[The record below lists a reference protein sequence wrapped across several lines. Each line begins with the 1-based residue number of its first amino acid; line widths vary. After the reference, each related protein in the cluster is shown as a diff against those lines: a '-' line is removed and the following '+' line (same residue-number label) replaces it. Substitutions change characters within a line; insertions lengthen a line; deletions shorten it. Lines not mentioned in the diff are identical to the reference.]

1 MRSVTLQVL
10 VRPPTTAVVSTYP
23 APVSAHDQPNAAPR
37 GIQAPCWPRSTTGS
51 STSRVWATG
60 WNGGVARGRLAGQ
73 VAGSSWRLPALRRRG
88 FHPPGSKTAGQR
100 IKSGPVAADLQYVSE
115 TGGAVARAARAARG
129 ALPHGQLL
137 TPEVWARRHRGI
149 VVLLWLHVAGLAAF
163 GVVRGK
169 GLAHSASEAAVV
181 AVLALLAGWP
191 EFGRRDRS
199 AAAVLGLITS
209 SAILV
214 HLSGGVIEM
223 HFHFFVMIGVIT
235 LYQDWLPFGL
245 ALAYVVVHHGMLGTL
260 RPTDVFNHPAA
271 WHQPWKWALIH
282 GGFVLAAS
290 VAYLVNWRLSEA
302 QATEIGRLLSR
313 LEGLARTDA
322 LTGIPNRRVW
332 DEELPRELERARR
345 VGTPLCV
352 AIIDL
357 DHFKAYNDRYGHQAG
372 DRVLKEAVGAWRTQV
387 RSIDLLARYGGEEFV
402 LLLPACALGDAI
414 QIVERLRA
422 VTPLVTCSVGM
433 ASWDFLEGPDELVGR
448 ADRALYAAK
457 AGGRNRHVTV

>member
-1 MRSVTLQVL
+1 M
-10 VRPPTTAVVSTYP
+10 
-23 APVSAHDQPNAAPR
+23 
-37 GIQAPCWPRSTTGS
+37 
-51 STSRVWATG
+51 
-60 WNGGVARGRLAGQ
+60 
-73 VAGSSWRLPALRRRG
+73 
-88 FHPPGSKTAGQR
+88 
-100 IKSGPVAADLQYVSE
+100 SE
-115 TGGAVARAARAARG
+115 ISGAVARAALAARG

-137 TPEVWARRHRGI
+137 TLEVWARRHRGI

-163 GVVRGK
+163 GVARGK
-169 GLAHSASEAAVV
+169 GLAHSVSEAAVV

-191 EFGRRDRS
+191 EFGRRARS

-245 ALAYVVVHHGMLGTL
+245 ALAYVVVHHGVLGAL

-271 WHQPWKWALIH
+271 WHAPWKWALIH

-290 VAYLVNWRLSEA
+290 IAYLVNWRLSES
-302 QATEIGRLLSR
+302 QATEISRLLSR

-332 DEELPRELERARR
+332 DEELPHELDRARR
-345 VGTPLCV
+345 MGTPLCV

-357 DHFKAYNDRYGHQAG
+357 DHFKAYNDQYGHQAG
-372 DRVLKEAVGAWRTQV
+372 DRVLKEAASAWRTQV

-402 LLLPACALGDAI
+402 LLLPACALSEAI

-433 ASWDFLEGPDELVGR
+433 ASWDFRESLHELVER

-457 AGGRNRHVTV
+457 TDGRDRCVTV